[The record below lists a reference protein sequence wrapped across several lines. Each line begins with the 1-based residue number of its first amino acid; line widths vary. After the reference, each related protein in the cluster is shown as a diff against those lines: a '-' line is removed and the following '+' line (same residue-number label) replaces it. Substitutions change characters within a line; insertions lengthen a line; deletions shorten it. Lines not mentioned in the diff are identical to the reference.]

1 MNKRPK
7 SREETPKEGSD
18 SARRYRTATICGRA
32 AQNARVFGSFPLQYG
47 TGWQVGNTSGIRH
60 LLQYYQ
66 YLRWITDL
74 DRTAPQCWYAKS
86 SQLRDGRTNQKST
99 LKWSL

>member
-32 AQNARVFGSFPLQYG
+32 AQSARPFESFSVQK
-47 TGWQVGNTSGIRH
+47 VRKSGAETKKSHEYFIV
-60 LLQYYQ
+60 LLQ
-66 YLRWITDL
+66 LVSFSFKITHML
-74 DRTAPQCWYAKS
+74 STTAAFGLS
-86 SQLRDGRTNQKST
+86 NS
-99 LKWSL
+99 

>member
-32 AQNARVFGSFPLQYG
+32 AHNARVFRFIYMRFLQG
-47 TGWQVGNTSGIRH
+47 LQTGNTMLGH
-60 LLQYYQ
+60 LFSSNNKAL
-66 YLRWITDL
+66 
-74 DRTAPQCWYAKS
+74 AKE
-86 SQLRDGRTNQKST
+86 
-99 LKWSL
+99 

>member
-32 AQNARVFGSFPLQYG
+32 AQNARVFGPFPMQIG
-47 TGWQVGNTSGIRH
+47 TGWPIGNTFEF
-60 LLQYYQ
+60 
-66 YLRWITDL
+66 DFN
-74 DRTAPQCWYAKS
+74 K
-86 SQLRDGRTNQKST
+86 
-99 LKWSL
+99 